1 MIAWLL
7 ISFFVLLFLGVPI
20 AMSLGLSAMGGIL
33 FLGGGSTVTIAQR
46 MFEGMNSFALLA
58 IPLYTFAGFT
68 MSKGGISK
76 RLMDFCYSIV
86 GHIYGGLAHVNVLSS
101 MIFAGISGSAVA
113 DTAGV
118 SGMFMPEMIRKGY
131 SKNFTVAVTAISST
145 IGIIIPPSIPMVV
158 IAGICGISTGKLFL
172 GGIIPGVL
180 CGLAQMIVSYFMAKK
195 EGVPKEP
202 GHFTIGPVLHGL
214 WESWP
219 ALLMPIIIVGTIT
232 MGIVSPTEAGVIAV
246 VYGLFAGGI
255 IYRELKWE
263 DIKFAFAETVRTSGR
278 IFIVIGAAKLYTVM
292 LTTAGF
298 DKWVA
303 KTMLGFSLAHVG
315 INCADGPFGPLT
327 VIGGRIY
334 MEDGRIFQTM
344 DSRFPTCTNGKKMTE
359 QIRAALGDGAELRD
373 VTAAEPFYIEAD
385 SPAILA
391 CINTYNEVTGEN
403 AKPFTMGG
411 GTYARHF
418 PYAVSFGPEHVDLPL
433 PEFGGPMHGA
443 NEAAPIDKLLE
454 AVKIYII
461 ALLRLE
467 EIDF

>member
-1 MIAWLL
+1 MASNGL
-7 ISFFVLLFLGVPI
+7 ITDLYQLTMANALFKKGMHERKVVFDRFYRKNPFDGGYTVVAGIQHLVDFVKNFRYDAEDIEYLR
-20 AMSLGLSAMGGIL
+20 SLGIFYPEFLDYLKDFRFHGDIYAMPEG
-33 FLGGGSTVTIAQR
+33 TVNAI
-46 MFEGMNSFALLA
+46 GLVVNYLL
-58 IPLYTFAGFT
+58 
-68 MSKGGISK
+68 
-76 RLMDFCYSIV
+76 DN
-86 GHIYGGLAHVNVLSS
+86 GLCNETERAYLE
-101 MIFAGISGSAVA
+101 AVRKLHA
-113 DTAGV
+113 STAG
-118 SGMFMPEMIRKGY
+118 E
-131 SKNFTVAVTAISST
+131 
-145 IGIIIPPSIPMVV
+145 
-158 IAGICGISTGKLFL
+158 
-172 GGIIPGVL
+172 
-180 CGLAQMIVSYFMAKK
+180 GL
-195 EGVPKEP
+195 
-202 GHFTIGPVLHGL
+202 
-214 WESWP
+214 
-219 ALLMPIIIVGTIT
+219 
-232 MGIVSPTEAGVIAV
+232 
-246 VYGLFAGGI
+246 
-255 IYRELKWE
+255 
-263 DIKFAFAETVRTSGR
+263 
-278 IFIVIGAAKLYTVM
+278 
-292 LTTAGF
+292 
-298 DKWVA
+298 
-303 KTMLGFSLAHVG
+303 G

>member
-118 SGMFMPEMIRKGY
+118 SGMFMPEMVRKGY

-278 IFIVIGAAKLYTVM
+278 IFIVTMFMESIATLTLFMPILYPI
-292 LTTAGF
+292 A
-298 DKWVA
+298 
-303 KTMLGFSLAHVG
+303 LGVG
-315 INCADGPFGPLT
+315 INPIVLSVLIT
-327 VIGGRIY
+327 VVIGVGLVTPPVGMCIY
-334 MEDGRIFQTM
+334 VACDLM
-344 DSRFPTCTNGKKMTE
+344 DVTVGEVFPTLVPF
-359 QIRAALGDGAELRD
+359 IAATF
-373 VTAAEPFYIEAD
+373 V
-385 SPAILA
+385 
-391 CINTYNEVTGEN
+391 C
-403 AKPFTMGG
+403 
-411 GTYARHF
+411 
-418 PYAVSFGPEHVDLPL
+418 
-433 PEFGGPMHGA
+433 
-443 NEAAPIDKLLE
+443 
-454 AVKIYII
+454 I
-461 ALLRLE
+461 ALMVAFPQLILLPTYLMA
-467 EIDF
+467 